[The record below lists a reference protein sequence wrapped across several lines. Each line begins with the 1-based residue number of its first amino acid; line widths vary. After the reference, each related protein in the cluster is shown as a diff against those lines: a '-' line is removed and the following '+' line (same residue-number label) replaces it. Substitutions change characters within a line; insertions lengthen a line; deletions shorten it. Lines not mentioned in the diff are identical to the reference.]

1 MREVMLAG
9 MVLAVPPALLLM
21 VLNDD
26 STLGIESEGLLKV
39 CPQLEI

>member
-21 VLNDD
+21 VFNDD
-26 STLGIESEGLLKV
+26 LTLGAESEGLLKV
-39 CPQLEI
+39 CDKV